1 METGLSPEESV
12 VRQKGVLVEN
22 SVDTVYVVHSV
33 DTVYVVHSVVN
44 VL

>member
-12 VRQKGVLVEN
+12 VRQKGLLVQN
-22 SVDTVYVVHSV
+22 SVDTVYVVNSV
-33 DTVYVVHSVVN
+33 SVVN

>member
-12 VRQKGVLVEN
+12 VRQKVLLVEN
-22 SVDTVYVVHSV
+22 SVDTVYIVNSV
-33 DTVYVVHSVVN
+33 SVVN